1 MTERRNLQSVLD
13 AAQSGACVITSNTR
27 AARNLRRAFAD
38 RQREDGQSAWQSP
51 EILPWSAWLKRLWQE
66 QLFQSPGHFNALLD
80 ERQERYLWERIIAAD
95 QPALDAGSLATECS
109 RAWRTLHAYRI
120 PREKNAFRR
129 KPDTATFFR
138 WSSSYGSLCERNG
151 WLDEA
156 RLPDQLHTTA
166 AQQMEGREVIF
177 RGFDS
182 YTPQQ
187 QALIA
192 VLQAAGLAHAS
203 SGDQDAAAAD
213 PVRIALEDSHAEL
226 RAAALW
232 ARERLE
238 QDPGASIGV
247 VVSNLESMR
256 AATDRIFLEVLHPGA
271 LTLAGSETRRAFEIS
286 LGVPLSQVPIVSLAL
301 SILELA
307 ARPQSSEF
315 VSRILRSPFLGDAD
329 ESGAKALL
337 DASIRS
343 RGFTDLSLDSLRNE
357 ANRLTACRGFAID
370 IRTFGAAVAR
380 LSGRRSPSAWSREV
394 LPLLNSVGWPGSRG
408 VNSRE
413 FQGQRAFVELLRDFA
428 RLDLVAEPL
437 EFDAMVRRLV
447 QAADERL
454 FQPENMGAPIQL
466 LGVLEAAGSR
476 FDHLWVAGVHASAW
490 PPEAHPS
497 PFIPVDL
504 QRLHNV
510 PGSSAAE
517 RLEYASRTMQRLLR
531 SAPNVIV
538 SWPMREQDVELTMSP
553 LIAGFTEMK
562 HKPATENTF
571 SYEHK
576 VFAAAAGDSAID
588 DLGPI
593 VTEPTSS
600 GGTKTFKLQ
609 AACPFR
615 AFAELRLDA
624 NELAT
629 PMPGVD
635 LKLRGHLL
643 HRSLEY
649 IWSELETQQQLR
661 AQSEEKVEE
670 LVRKCIERA
679 VVVWDTALFAEWEQ
693 KVVEIERERLKKF
706 ILELLEM
713 ERNRPTP
720 FRVVELE
727 KKREV
732 TLGGITVNVKVDRI
746 DELDGGG
753 LVLLDYKSG
762 KPTVSQW
769 EGERPDDP
777 QVPIYATEL
786 GSRVVAAAFVQI
798 NPDETEFKGYAKKP
812 GVLPTSVLNFEWMTE
827 KKKPAPT
834 FDEMLANWRKTLDK
848 LGGEFRAGHAAVDP
862 KNRKKTCEFCHL
874 GTLCRVNEARPTT
887 AEEDEYGG

>member
-27 AARNLRRAFAD
+27 AARNLKRAFAD
-38 RQREDGQSAWQSP
+38 RQRANDQSAWRSP
-51 EILPWSAWLKRLWQE
+51 EILPWSAWLRRLWQE
-66 QLFQSPGHFNALLD
+66 HLFQSPGHFNALLD

-95 QPALDAGSLATECS
+95 QPALDAGSLAPECI

-156 RLPDQLHTTA
+156 RLADLLHAIA
-166 AQQMEGREVIF
+166 AQQMAAREVIF
-177 RGFDS
+177 WGFDS

-187 QALIA
+187 QSLIA
-192 VLQAAGLAHAS
+192 MLQAAGVAQAIAEP
-203 SGDQDAAAAD
+203 DAAAVL
-213 PVRIALEDSHAEL
+213 PVRIALEDSNAEL

-232 ARERLE
+232 ARQMLE
-238 QDPGASIGV
+238 QHPDATIGV
-247 VVSNLESMR
+247 VVSNLENMR
-256 AATDRIFLEVLHPGA
+256 ATADRIFLENLHPEG
-271 LTLAGSETRRAFEIS
+271 LTVAGSDTRRAFEIS
-286 LGVPLSQVPIVSLAL
+286 LGVPLSQVPIVSVAL

-307 ARPQSSEF
+307 SRSQSIEF

-337 DASIRS
+337 DTSVRL
-343 RGFTDLSLDSLRNE
+343 RGFTELSLDDLRDE

-370 IRTFGAAVAR
+370 IRSLGAAVAR

-394 LPLLNSVGWPGSRG
+394 LPLLNSAGWPGSRG

-413 FQGQRAFVELLRDFA
+413 YQAQRAFLELLSDFA

-437 EFDAMVRRLV
+437 EFGTMVRRLG
-447 QAADERL
+447 QAVDEKV
-454 FQPENMGAPIQL
+454 FQPENLGAPIQL

-476 FDHLWVAGVHASAW
+476 FDHLWITGVHAGAW
-490 PPEAHPS
+490 PREAHPS
-497 PFIPVDL
+497 PFIPIDL
-504 QRLHNV
+504 QRSYDV
-510 PGSSAAE
+510 QGASAAE
-517 RLEYASRTMQRLLR
+517 RLEYARSTMQRLMR
-531 SAPNVIV
+531 SAQNVVV

-553 LIAGFTEMK
+553 LIADFPEMK
-562 HKPATENTF
+562 QKPAAENSF
-571 SYEHK
+571 SYKHK
-576 VFAAAAGDSAID
+576 LFAAAAGDSAID
-588 DLGPI
+588 DVGPI
-593 VTEPTSS
+593 VTEPTSA
-600 GGTKTFKLQ
+600 GGTRTFKLQ

-624 NELAT
+624 NELVT
-629 PMPGVD
+629 PLPGVD
-635 LKLRGHLL
+635 HKLRGHLL
-643 HRSLEY
+643 HKSLEFV
-649 IWSELETQQQLR
+649 WGELQTQEQLR
-661 AQSEEKVEE
+661 AQPEVNLEEI
-670 LVRKCIERA
+670 VRKCIDRA
-679 VVVWDTALFAEWEQ
+679 VMEWNTALSAEWEQ
-693 KVVEIERERLKKF
+693 KVVEIEHERLKKL
-706 ILELLEM
+706 ILQLLEM
-713 ERNRPTP
+713 ERNRPSP

-732 TLGGITVNVKVDRI
+732 TLGGITVDVKVDRI
-746 DELDGGG
+746 DELDGGD

-786 GSRVVAAAFVQI
+786 GSRIAAAAFVQI
-798 NPDETEFKGYAKKP
+798 NSEETAFKGYAKKP
-812 GVLPTSVLNFEWMTE
+812 GLLPVPNFDGMTE

-848 LGGEFRAGHAAVDP
+848 LGQEFRAGHAAVDP
-862 KNRKKTCEFCHL
+862 KNGKKTCELCHL
-874 GTLCRVNEARPTT
+874 GTLCRVSEARPEVG
-887 AEEDEYGG
+887 EEDEYGG

>member
-27 AARNLRRAFAD
+27 AARNLKRAFAE
-38 RQREDGQSAWQSP
+38 RQRADNQAAWRSP

-66 QLFQSPGHFNALLD
+66 HLFQSPGHFDALLD

-95 QPALDAGSLATECS
+95 QPALDAGSLAAECS

-156 RLPDQLHTTA
+156 RLPDYLHETA
-166 AQQMEGREVIF
+166 AQHMEAREFIF
-177 RGFDS
+177 WGFDS

-187 QALIA
+187 QSLIA
-192 VLQAAGLAHAS
+192 VLQAVGVARTS
-203 SGDQDAAAAD
+203 SDPEAAAAI
-213 PVRIALEDSHAEL
+213 PVRTALEDNHAEL

-232 ARERLE
+232 AREVLE
-238 QDPGASIGV
+238 QDPGATIGI
-247 VVSNLESMR
+247 VVSNLESLR
-256 AATDRIFLEVLHPGA
+256 AAADRIFLEVLHPAA

-286 LGVPLSQVPIVSLAL
+286 LGRPLSQAPIVSIAL
-301 SILELA
+301 SMLEFA
-307 ARPQSSEF
+307 GRPQSIEF

-329 ESGAKALL
+329 ETGAKALL

-343 RGFTDLSLDSLRNE
+343 RGFTELSLDNLRDE

-370 IRTFGAAVAR
+370 IRSFCAAVAR
-380 LSGRRSPSAWSREV
+380 LSGRRSPSAWSREI

-413 FQGQRAFVELLRDFA
+413 YQGQRAFVELLSSFA

-437 EFDAMVRRLV
+437 EFAGMVRRLV
-447 QAADERL
+447 QAADEKL
-454 FQPENMGAPIQL
+454 FQPENLGAPIQL
-466 LGVLEAAGSR
+466 LGVLESAGSR
-476 FDHLWVAGVHASAW
+476 FDHVWVVGVHAAAW

-497 PFIPVDL
+497 PFIPIDL
-504 QRLHNV
+504 QRLHKV
-510 PGSSAAE
+510 PGAAAAE
-517 RLEYASRTMQRLLR
+517 RLEHARSTMQRLLQ
-531 SAPNVIV
+531 SAENVVV

-553 LIAGFTEMK
+553 LILDFAEMK
-562 HKPATENTF
+562 RKATAEDSF

-576 VFAAAAGDSAID
+576 LFAAAAGDSAID

-600 GGTKTFKLQ
+600 GGTRTFKLQ

-624 NELAT
+624 KELVT
-629 PMPGVD
+629 PVPGVD
-635 LKLRGHLL
+635 PKLRGHLL
-643 HRSLEY
+643 HKSLEY
-649 IWSELETQQQLR
+649 IWSELQTQEQLR
-661 AQSEEKVEE
+661 AQPEEKLEE
-670 LVRKCIERA
+670 LVGKCIERA
-679 VVVWDTALFAEWEQ
+679 VFEWNTALSAEWEQ
-693 KVVEIERERLKKF
+693 KVIEIERERLTK
-706 ILELLEM
+706 LLLRLLEM
-713 ERNRPTP
+713 ERNRPAP

-732 TLGGITVNVKVDRI
+732 ALGGITVDVKVDRI

-762 KPTVSQW
+762 KPSVSEW
-769 EGERPDDP
+769 DGERPDDP

-786 GSRVVAAAFVQI
+786 GSRLAAAAFVQI
-798 NPDETEFKGYAKKP
+798 NSEETGFKGYAKKP
-812 GVLPTSVLNFEWMTE
+812 GVLPTSVPNFEWMTE
-827 KKKPAPT
+827 KKKPAPS

-848 LGGEFRAGHAAVDP
+848 LGEEFREGHAAVDP
-862 KNRKKTCEFCHL
+862 KNRKKTCEHCHL
-874 GTLCRVNEARPTT
+874 GTLCRVNESRPTT
-887 AEEDEYGG
+887 GEEDEHGG